1 MTVKENGQ
9 EAPIA
14 SFDDY
19 LAKAN
24 QAKQKLLVEIKTSK
38 QDSQGALSNFIEKYE
53 RPLIK
58 NNHQVQSLDY
68 NVIKAFKSQI
78 KSKS

>member
-19 LAKAN
+19 LAKA
-24 QAKQKLLVEIKTSK
+24 AKQTKITSR
-38 QDSQGALSNFIEKYE
+38 N
-53 RPLIK
+53 
-58 NNHQVQSLDY
+58 
-68 NVIKAFKSQI
+68 
-78 KSKS
+78 

>member
-24 QAKQKLLVEIKTSK
+24 QAKQ
-38 QDSQGALSNFIEKYE
+38 NY
-53 RPLIK
+53 
-58 NNHQVQSLDY
+58 
-68 NVIKAFKSQI
+68 
-78 KSKS
+78 